1 MKDRDTERRAGEG
14 RDMKDR
20 GMKDRDTERRAG
32 EGQGM
37 EGRGA
42 KGGPAQARQGQECA
56 RHGRPASHRC
66 PPGTDP
72 SGRRASAPG
81 DGRSR

>member
-1 MKDRDTERRAGEG
+1 MEGRDTERRTREG

-20 GMKDRDTERRAG
+20 SMKGRVTERRAR

-37 EGRGA
+37 EGRGVE
-42 KGGPAQARQGQECA
+42 GGPAQARQGQECA

-66 PPGTDP
+66 PPDTDP